1 MVCRRLVGIDLG
13 IASAHA
19 VRVLD
24 EEGNTLAKRKAV
36 PTVESLSVIE
46 SCALEDTPAGTRL
59 EVVIEPTGPAWL
71 PIAVFFINRGHV
83 VYRVKSTQSA
93 DLRRFLSRH
102 AKTNGV
108 DADTL
113 ARLPLFHPAGVKALE
128 LPAAE
133 TASLDRRVRA
143 AHRLT
148 RQVAL
153 HKTRIKALVRQ
164 VMPMS
169 PLGGKLTHADLAVLE
184 RWADP
189 NLLVSAGRKRIA
201 AVIGKAS
208 NNHNGLDRA
217 DEWLA
222 AAQAAIELYAGH
234 PAVAFADL
242 AAEIATE
249 VRVLRVIEDEL
260 HAHASARENA
270 YTKVDS
276 SELARSLPGISEVGG
291 PILVAKLGDVARFA
305 HAKQVRAFTG
315 LAPKASETGDT
326 DRKGQALS
334 KAGPSLLRTTFV
346 IAADTARKQD
356 PQLARI
362 YYVQMVER
370 GKNHLGALCVVAATL
385 AERAW
390 TVLKRQTPYVI
401 RDVDGRP
408 VEPEEAAAIISERWT
423 VPADVRARRRNKK
436 AGKAP
441 QAINRSR
448 TRGDLPQTASSTAP
462 AHPVNT
468 HHPYTKNRLTP
479 DRG

>member
-1 MVCRRLVGIDLG
+1 MSCRRLVGIDLG

-24 EEGNTLAKRKAV
+24 EEGTTLAKRKAV

-46 SCALEDTPAGTRL
+46 SAALEGAPAGTRL

-71 PIAVFFINRGHV
+71 PIAVFFVNRGHV
-83 VYRVKSTQSA
+83 VYRVSSAESA
-93 DLRRFLSRH
+93 DLRRYLSKH
-102 AKTNGV
+102 AKTNNI

-113 ARLPLFHPAGVKALE
+113 ARIPLFHPEGVQPLE
-128 LPAAE
+128 LPSADA
-133 TASLDRRVRA
+133 ASLDRRVRA

-153 HKTRIKALVRQ
+153 HKTRVKALVRQ

-169 PLGGKLTHADLAVLE
+169 PLPGKITHADLAVLE

-189 NLLVSAGRKRIA
+189 NLLVRAGRKRVA
-201 AVIGKAS
+201 AVIVKAS
-208 NNHNGLDRA
+208 NNHSGVERA
-217 DEWLA
+217 EEWLA
-222 AAQAAIELYAGH
+222 AANAAIELYAGH

-249 VRVLRVIEDEL
+249 VRLLRAIEHEL
-260 HAHASARENA
+260 AAHTNERENA
-270 YTKVDS
+270 YAKVDPAG
-276 SELARSLPGISEVGG
+276 LARSLPGISDVGG
-291 PILVAKLGDVARFA
+291 PVLVAKLGDATRFT
-305 HAKQVRAFTG
+305 HAKQVRAFAG

-326 DRKGQALS
+326 NRKGQALS

-370 GKNHLGALCVVAATL
+370 GKNHIGALCVVAATL

-390 TVLKRQTPYVI
+390 NVMQRGTPYVI
-401 RDVDGRP
+401 RDVDGHP
-408 VEPEEAAAIISERWT
+408 VTPDQAAAIIAEHWT
-423 VPADVRARRRNKK
+423 VPAEVRARRRNKK

-441 QAINRSR
+441 QAITTGSQA
-448 TRGDLPQTASSTAP
+448 RGDLPQPASST
-462 AHPVNT
+462 HRRQHVN
-468 HHPYTKNRLTP
+468 PPRQ
-479 DRG
+479 RIA

>member
-1 MVCRRLVGIDLG
+1 MACRRLVGIDLG

-24 EEGNTLAKRKAV
+24 EEGNTIAKRKAV
-36 PTVESLSVIE
+36 PTVESLSAIE
-46 SCALEDTPAGTRL
+46 STALAGTPAGTRL

-71 PIAVFFINRGHV
+71 PIAVFFMNRGHV

-102 AKTNGV
+102 AKTNGI
-108 DADTL
+108 DAETL
-113 ARLPLFHPAGVKALE
+113 ARLPLFHPAGVKPLE
-128 LPAAE
+128 LPEAD

-169 PLGGKLTHADLAVLE
+169 PLGGKLTHADLAVLA

-189 NLLVSAGRKRIA
+189 NLLASAGRKRLA
-201 AVIGKAS
+201 TVIGKAS
-208 NNHNGLDRA
+208 NNHNGIDRA

-222 AAQAAIELYAGH
+222 AAEAAIELYAGH
-234 PAVAFADL
+234 PAVPFADL
-242 AAEIATE
+242 AAEIHTE
-249 VRVLRVIEDEL
+249 VRLLRVIEDEL
-260 HAHASARENA
+260 HAHTSERESTYA
-270 YTKVDS
+270 KVDP
-276 SELARSLPGISEVGG
+276 SELARSLPGIAEVGG
-291 PILVAKLGDVARFA
+291 PILVAKLGDPARFT

-326 DRKGQALS
+326 DRKGQPLS

-370 GKNHLGALCVVAATL
+370 GKNHIGALCVVAATL

-390 TVLKRQTPYVI
+390 TVMKRGTPYII
-401 RDVDGRP
+401 RDNDGTA
-408 VEPEEAAAIISERWT
+408 VAPEQATAIITEQWT
-423 VPADVRARRRNKK
+423 VPAEVRARRRNKK
-436 AGKAP
+436 TGKAP
-441 QAINRSR
+441 QAITTRSQR
-448 TRGDLPQTASSTAP
+448 RGDLPQRASSTSAAP
-462 AHPVNT
+462 RVNT
-468 HHPYTKNRLTP
+468 LGQRIA
-479 DRG
+479 

>member
-13 IASAHA
+13 IASAHS

-24 EEGNTLAKRKAV
+24 EEGNTVAKRKAV

-46 SCALEDTPAGTRL
+46 ASALDGTPSGTRL

-71 PIAVFFINRGHV
+71 PIAVFFINHGHV
-83 VYRVKSTQSA
+83 VYRVSSTQSA

-102 AKTNGV
+102 AKTNAI

-113 ARLPLFHPAGVKALE
+113 ARIPLIHPGGVQPLE
-128 LPAAE
+128 LPNVE
-133 TASLDRRVRA
+133 VASLDRRVRA

-148 RQVAL
+148 RQIAL
-153 HKTRIKALVRQ
+153 HKTRIKSLVRQ

-169 PLGGKLTHADLAVLE
+169 PLAGKITHADLAVLE

-189 NLLVSAGRKRIA
+189 NMLVRAGRKRIA
-201 AVIGKAS
+201 VAIAKAS
-208 NNHNGLDRA
+208 NNHNGIERA
-217 DEWLA
+217 EVWLA

-234 PAVAFADL
+234 PAVAFADV

-249 VRVLRVIEDEL
+249 VRLVRAIEHEL
-260 HAHASARENA
+260 VAHASEREEA
-270 YTKVDS
+270 YRKVDPAG
-276 SELARSLPGISEVGG
+276 LARSVPGISDVGG
-291 PILVAKLGDVARFA
+291 PVLVAKLGDPARFQ

-362 YYVQMVER
+362 YYTQMVER

-390 TVLKRQTPYVI
+390 NVMKRGTPYVV
-401 RDVDGRP
+401 RDVDGEP
-408 VEPEEAAAIISERWT
+408 VGPDKAAAIIAEHWT
-423 VPADVRARRRNKK
+423 VPTDVRARRRNKK

-441 QAINRSR
+441 QAISTR
-448 TRGDLPQTASSTAP
+448 TQQRGDLPRTASSTRR
-462 AHPVNT
+462 HQRVN
-468 HHPYTKNRLTP
+468 PPEQRIA
-479 DRG
+479 